1 MNTVVFIFF
10 TVTTIRP
17 FFQIPSPE
25 SSHCFIMTQQSLCLL
40 LSSISISVFKGQQTL
55 SRCCLRKRPRTSGEK
70 EKEALTLMMFCFASP
85 SWLVSSAAIWSEGKR
100 LLSCRSPS
108 WSLRHTN
115 WRSATKEKI
124 ISWRMQLQWLRKG
137 KWPII
142 IMTPELFYP
151 SVSVGGRAFPPWR
164 RTQLISERRR
174 TTLLL
179 LPFWLEAWRESCSEL
194 SRKTLW
200 TICWS
205 TTIIM

>member
-1 MNTVVFIFF
+1 M
-10 TVTTIRP
+10 
-17 FFQIPSPE
+17 
-25 SSHCFIMTQQSLCLL
+25 
-40 LSSISISVFKGQQTL
+40 LSKKKTEDFRGK
-55 SRCCLRKRPRTSGEK
+55 RKRSSDT
-70 EKEALTLMMFCFASP
+70 MMFCSALP

-115 WRSATKEKI
+115 WRSVTKEKI
-124 ISWRMQLQWLRKG
+124 ISRQMQLQWLRKG

-151 SVSVGGRAFPPWR
+151 SVSVGGRAFPPWWW
-164 RTQLISERRR
+164 TQLISERRR

-205 TTIIM
+205 TMIIM